1 MFCLFVLFYDE
12 FASIA
17 RYQISTLNFMRKL
30 FRELSFK
37 YLPPNTNQHT
47 ICYQF
52 PWKYLRET
60 AQKSLVSGQKVP
72 SRYRFTKY
80 AVAAMTFQSFV
91 VLSTVHS
98 CFNFHQST
106 HKLFLF
112 VSVVINMIYLYLFIA
127 RVPKKILKCRS
138 VAREINF
145 SSKETMERFRLEQR
159 VLFKGRCLEGKY
171 WLWI

>member
-1 MFCLFVLFYDE
+1 MKHFFRILIFKISLYIWIIIKHNSLTSLYICFKMFCLFVLFYDE

-72 SRYRFTKY
+72 SRYRFIKY
-80 AVAAMTFQSFV
+80 AVAATTFQSVV
-91 VLSTVHS
+91 VLSTVHL

-112 VSVVINMIYLYLFIA
+112 VSVAINMI
-127 RVPKKILKCRS
+127 
-138 VAREINF
+138 
-145 SSKETMERFRLEQR
+145 
-159 VLFKGRCLEGKY
+159 
-171 WLWI
+171 